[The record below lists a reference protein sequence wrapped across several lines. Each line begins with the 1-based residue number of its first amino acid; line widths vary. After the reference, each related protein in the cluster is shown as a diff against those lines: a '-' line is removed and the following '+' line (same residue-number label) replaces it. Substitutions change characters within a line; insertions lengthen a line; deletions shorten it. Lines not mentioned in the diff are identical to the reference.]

1 MLTNQHIALYISGSI
16 AAYKSAVLTRLLVK
30 AGAQVRIIMTTAA
43 TRFITPLTMQTL
55 SKHFVYPQQ
64 ITSDD
69 APVAH
74 IDLADWTDIAIVA
87 PATGNIIAKMAN
99 GIADD
104 FATTTLLATTAPKY
118 VVPTMNVHMW
128 SNPATQR
135 NLTILK
141 KDGTH
146 IIEPATGFLAEGY
159 EGKGRMP
166 EPSEIIKVIQND
178 FMPSLLTN
186 KHVLISAGGTREP
199 IDPVRY
205 ITNRSSGKMGYALA
219 TAAQQMGAD
228 VTLVSTANLPTPP
241 QVKLVKV
248 TNAQSM
254 QKAMQANFKQSDVV
268 IMAAAVA
275 DYRVANVA
283 SQKIKKNGNQELIL
297 HLISNPDILANLG
310 AHKTHQYVVGFAAE
324 SQNLLANAQTKLQ
337 HKNVNMIIANNISD
351 PKIGFNSDDNQVTI
365 LRPQQPPQTLPL
377 ANKLVIAREILTII
391 SNEINY

>member
-391 SNEINY
+391 SNEINH

>member
-16 AAYKSAVLTRLLVK
+16 AAYKAALLTRLLVK

-43 TRFITPLTMQTL
+43 TKFITPLTMQTL

-64 ITSDD
+64 ITNDD

-87 PATGNIIAKMAN
+87 PATSNIIAKMAN

-104 FATTTLLATTAPKY
+104 FVTTALLATTAPKY

-128 SNPATQR
+128 NNPAMQR

-166 EPSEIIKVIQND
+166 EPTEIIKVIQND

-219 TAAQQMGAD
+219 TAAQQMGAN

-241 QVKLVKV
+241 QVKLIKV
-248 TNAQSM
+248 TDAKSM
-254 QKAMQANFKQSDVV
+254 QKAMQANFEQSDIV

-275 DYRVANVA
+275 DYHVAHVA
-283 SQKIKKNGNQELIL
+283 SQKIKKNGNHELTL
-297 HLISNPDILANLG
+297 HLIPNPDILADLG
-310 AHKTHQYVVGFAAE
+310 VHKTHQYVVGFAAE
-324 SQNLLANAQTKLQ
+324 SQNLLANAQIKLQ
-337 HKNVNMIIANNISD
+337 HKNVNMIVANNISNS
-351 PKIGFNSDDNQVTI
+351 KIGFNSDNNQVTI
-365 LRPQQPPQTLPL
+365 LRPQQPPQILPL
-377 ANKLVIAREILTII
+377 ANKLVIAREILKII
-391 SNEINY
+391 SNEINH